1 MPINMVQMKFPCSFR
16 RVRKSEAL
24 CTITA
29 RPVRFAFVQHI
40 LPVTRFVGRPMS
52 CRGFTLVEVLVALA
66 VLAIALAA
74 VMRAMAQAVDTTVS
88 LRDHSVALWV
98 AQNRLTEHEMRQDW
112 PAADTINGETEMGG
126 EKWYW
131 REQVST
137 TPEPK
142 IRRIEITVRRT
153 ADSKDTRA
161 RLVGYLRN
169 KLGTKSPGT

>member
-1 MPINMVQMKFPCSFR
+1 MRAPS
-16 RVRKSEAL
+16 
-24 CTITA
+24 
-29 RPVRFAFVQHI
+29 
-40 LPVTRFVGRPMS
+40 
-52 CRGFTLVEVLVALA
+52 RGFTLIEVLVALA

-88 LRDHSVALWV
+88 LREHAVALWV
-98 AQNRLTEHEMRQDW
+98 AQNRLAEHMMRLDW

-142 IRRIEITVRRT
+142 MRRMEITVRRSP
-153 ADSKDTRA
+153 DSKDARA
-161 RLVGYLRN
+161 KLVGYLRN
-169 KLGTKSPGT
+169 KLAP